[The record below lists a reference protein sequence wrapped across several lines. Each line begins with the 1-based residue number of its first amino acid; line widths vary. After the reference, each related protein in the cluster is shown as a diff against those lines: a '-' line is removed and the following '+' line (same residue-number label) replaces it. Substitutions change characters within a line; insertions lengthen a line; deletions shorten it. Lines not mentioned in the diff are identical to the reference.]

1 MVADEVLSILHTYG
15 ANADGNVIEPAA
27 QKTILSLPLQQKLLD
42 KTSLNH
48 DFIFTAMDQSQ

>member
-27 QKTILSLPLQQKLLD
+27 QKKNNF
-42 KTSLNH
+42 K
-48 DFIFTAMDQSQ
+48 FTTPAETTQ

>member
-1 MVADEVLSILHTYG
+1 MLSILHTYG

-48 DFIFTAMDQSQ
+48 DFIFPAMDQSQ